1 MSLTQ
6 KTKIWYN
13 NAMQFPEGL
22 ENTPFTK
29 QLATMWQAVIFFSDA
44 RPDQQK
50 SVLFL
55 SCTSTKEAY
64 FVTFSRQFLAST
76 WQLSY
81 LSRVRPLP
89 VQNSGVSS
97 LGVPGV
103 PRHPQILEDQ
113 LTLSQPGGGGRLCP
127 PNNAGTPGFS
137 DLPTA
142 VKFCVNDG

>member
-1 MSLTQ
+1 
-6 KTKIWYN
+6 
-13 NAMQFPEGL
+13 MQFPE
-22 ENTPFTK
+22 
-29 QLATMWQAVIFFSDA
+29 AVGYNVASCHFFFSDA

-103 PRHPQILEDQ
+103 PWHPQILADN
-113 LTLSQPGGGGRLCP
+113 LTLSQPGGH
-127 PNNAGTPGFS
+127 
-137 DLPTA
+137 
-142 VKFCVNDG
+142 CVLEWVLREHSLGIKMPQ

>member
-1 MSLTQ
+1 M
-6 KTKIWYN
+6 Y
-13 NAMQFPEGL
+13 FPEGL
-22 ENTPFTK
+22 EKYSFHK
-29 QLATMWQAVIFFSDA
+29 AVGYNVASCHFFFSDA

-103 PRHPQILEDQ
+103 PWH
-113 LTLSQPGGGGRLCP
+113 TLFQPR
-127 PNNAGTPGFS
+127 GTDYAHLIKLAPPGFS
-137 DLPTA
+137 DLPKALGLLIVRKGWLKGLIVWQGKSMRCFKILRT
-142 VKFCVNDG
+142 

>member
-1 MSLTQ
+1 MS
-6 KTKIWYN
+6 I
-13 NAMQFPEGL
+13 PEGL
-22 ENTPFTK
+22 EKYSFHK
-29 QLATMWQAVIFFSDA
+29 AVGYNVASCHFFFSDA

-89 VQNSGVSS
+89 VQNCVSMTDDVETLWYNPFAIYLHCIQYYS
-97 LGVPGV
+97 YLANLALALGCLGFLPGLV
-103 PRHPQILEDQ
+103 LRARQ
-113 LTLSQPGGGGRLCP
+113 G
-127 PNNAGTPGFS
+127 
-137 DLPTA
+137 
-142 VKFCVNDG
+142 

>member
-1 MSLTQ
+1 
-6 KTKIWYN
+6 
-13 NAMQFPEGL
+13 
-22 ENTPFTK
+22 
-29 QLATMWQAVIFFSDA
+29 MWQAVIFFSDA

-89 VQNSGVSS
+89 VQNYVSMTDDVETLWYNPFAIYLHCS
-97 LGVPGV
+97 IQHYSYLANLALALGCLGFLPGLV
-103 PRHPQILEDQ
+103 LRARQ
-113 LTLSQPGGGGRLCP
+113 G
-127 PNNAGTPGFS
+127 
-137 DLPTA
+137 
-142 VKFCVNDG
+142 